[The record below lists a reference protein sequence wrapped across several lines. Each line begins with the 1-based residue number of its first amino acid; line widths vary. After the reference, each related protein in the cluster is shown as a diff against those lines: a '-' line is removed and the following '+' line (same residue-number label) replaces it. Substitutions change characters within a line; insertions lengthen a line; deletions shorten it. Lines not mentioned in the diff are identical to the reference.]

1 MSKLLYIQA
10 SPWGRRSYCI
20 AVSNAF
26 IETCKL
32 QHPDDKITA
41 SKNVEKVI
49 NRFKAADKYLLATPD
64 YDLQK
69 KYIELILGFIGF
81 ENIQSMVI
89 EPPLANGSDVAASKR
104 QEAAEKIK
112 EIAANFWDLSGSL
125 WSWKSGHFSLL

>member
-1 MSKLLYIQA
+1 
-10 SPWGRRSYCI
+10 
-20 AVSNAF
+20 
-26 IETCKL
+26 
-32 QHPDDKITA
+32 
-41 SKNVEKVI
+41 
-49 NRFKAADKYLLATPD
+49 LATPD

-112 EIAANFWDLSGSL
+112 EIAANF
-125 WSWKSGHFSLL
+125 